1 MSHPADSSADS
12 LPENTADSAKLPST
26 QTDDNEPRISNEW
39 TSDEWASEEWIP
51 DEWIPNERTADK
63 RASDKP
69 AADKRAADKRAASEQ
84 VSDNARSQPLT
95 SLPSKSADQKT
106 AATPIQ
112 TSDPT
117 SAQASTPTPAPT
129 SAPKHSAELFPVP
142 PVAAANS
149 GTSTSS
155 SSPTGA
161 STTGA
166 AFPAANSAVGPL
178 PLVETAF
185 LASAASLMWLINSYF
200 PPGPLLRILF
210 PLPIALIYLRWN
222 LRSAWMA
229 ATVSGLLLTILL
241 GPTRSIFFVM
251 PYGFLGVQLG
261 YFWRRNASWELSMS
275 TGALL
280 VSLGT
285 FFRIW
290 LLSLL
295 SGEDLWG
302 YLVAQI
308 TQFLDWLVR
317 LLTNWGWV
325 GLGTW
330 GQPSMEFIAIAA
342 VVTVL
347 LSSLVYLLTVHIAAW
362 LVLERLRVPM
372 PEPPG
377 WLQALLEE

>member
-1 MSHPADSSADS
+1 
-12 LPENTADSAKLPST
+12 
-26 QTDDNEPRISNEW
+26 
-39 TSDEWASEEWIP
+39 
-51 DEWIPNERTADK
+51 
-63 RASDKP
+63 
-69 AADKRAADKRAASEQ
+69 
-84 VSDNARSQPLT
+84 
-95 SLPSKSADQKT
+95 
-106 AATPIQ
+106 
-112 TSDPT
+112 
-117 SAQASTPTPAPT
+117 
-129 SAPKHSAELFPVP
+129 
-142 PVAAANS
+142 
-149 GTSTSS
+149 
-155 SSPTGA
+155 
-161 STTGA
+161 
-166 AFPAANSAVGPL
+166 
-178 PLVETAF
+178 
-185 LASAASLMWLINSYF
+185 MWLINSYF

-261 YFWRRNASWELSMS
+261 YFWRRGAKWELSIA

-308 TQFLDWLVR
+308 TQFLDWLVG

-330 GQPSMEFIAIAA
+330 GQPSMEVIAIAA
-342 VVTVL
+342 VITVL
-347 LSSLVYLLTVHIAAW
+347 LSNLVYLLTVHLAAW
-362 LVLERLRVPM
+362 LLLERLKVPM

-377 WLQALLEE
+377 WVQALIEE

>member
-1 MSHPADSSADS
+1 MSHPANSSFEDSSFENGSFEDS
-12 LPENTADSAKLPST
+12 STENNSPERYPPENAADSAKQLPILPDNS
-26 QTDDNEPRISNEW
+26 QSDVNALDDDEP
-39 TSDEWASEEWIP
+39 WIP
-51 DEWIPNERTADK
+51 DEEIET
-63 RASDKP
+63 SP
-69 AADKRAADKRAASEQ
+69 AASFKLSGTQ
-84 VSDNARSQPLT
+84 QPN
-95 SLPSKSADQKT
+95 Q
-106 AATPIQ
+106 
-112 TSDPT
+112 
-117 SAQASTPTPAPT
+117 
-129 SAPKHSAELFPVP
+129 KHSAELFPIP
-142 PVAAANS
+142 PIADRAS
-149 GTSTSS
+149 GTGPPPAPAGTATS
-155 SSPTGA
+155 
-161 STTGA
+161 GA
-166 AFPAANSAVGPL
+166 AIPGSAGAAVGPL

-210 PLPIALIYLRWN
+210 PLPIALIYLRWD

-229 ATVSGLLLTILL
+229 AAVSGLLLTILL

-261 YFWRRNASWELSMS
+261 YFWRRRASWEISMIA
-275 TGALL
+275 GAIL

-290 LLSLL
+290 LLSIL

-342 VVTVL
+342 VITVL
-347 LSSLVYLLTVHIAAW
+347 LSNLVYLLTVHLAAW

-372 PEPPG
+372 PEPPS
-377 WLQALLEE
+377 WVQVLIEE

>member
-1 MSHPADSSADS
+1 MSHPGDRTSKNSPD
-12 LPENTADSAKLPST
+12 ENL
-26 QTDDNEPRISNEW
+26 
-39 TSDEWASEEWIP
+39 SDENLSDESLSDESLSDDLSEAANVDATEDDDAPWISDEPVELPP
-51 DEWIPNERTADK
+51 D
-63 RASDKP
+63 
-69 AADKRAADKRAASEQ
+69 
-84 VSDNARSQPLT
+84 
-95 SLPSKSADQKT
+95 
-106 AATPIQ
+106 
-112 TSDPT
+112 
-117 SAQASTPTPAPT
+117 APK
-129 SAPKHSAELFPVP
+129 KHSAELFPIP
-142 PVAAANS
+142 PAASSQS
-149 GTSTSS
+149 GTAPVGSHRPPADEAIAA
-155 SSPTGA
+155 SPEITPA
-161 STTGA
+161 TA
-166 AFPAANSAVGPL
+166 AVVGPL

-222 LRSAWMA
+222 LRSAWMS

-261 YFWRRNASWELSMS
+261 YFWRRRASWELSIL
-275 TGALL
+275 TGSLL

-290 LLSLL
+290 LLSIL

-325 GLGTW
+325 GLGSW

-342 VVTVL
+342 VITVL
-347 LSSLVYLLTVHIAAW
+347 LSNMVYMLTVHLAAW
-362 LVLERLRVPM
+362 LVLERLGVAM
-372 PEPPG
+372 PAPPG
-377 WLQALLEE
+377 WVQVLIEE

>member
-1 MSHPADSSADS
+1 MSHPEDSSFDD
-12 LPENTADSAKLPST
+12 LPENPPEDLSEDAN
-26 QTDDNEPRISNEW
+26 TDDDAP
-39 TSDEWASEEWIP
+39 WIP
-51 DEWIPNERTADK
+51 DDDPLEDT
-63 RASDKP
+63 
-69 AADKRAADKRAASEQ
+69 SE
-84 VSDNARSQPLT
+84 D
-95 SLPSKSADQKT
+95 
-106 AATPIQ
+106 
-112 TSDPT
+112 TSDAPL
-117 SAQASTPTPAPT
+117 SAK
-129 SAPKHSAELFPVP
+129 KHSAELFPIP
-142 PVAAANS
+142 PSANS
-149 GTSTSS
+149 S
-155 SSPTGA
+155 A
-161 STTGA
+161 LDA
-166 AFPAANSAVGPL
+166 PAASPDASSTASSRLPTAVGPL

-222 LRSAWMA
+222 VRSAWMA

-261 YFWRRNASWELSMS
+261 YLWRKGANWELSMT

-325 GLGTW
+325 GLGAW
-330 GQPSMEFIAIAA
+330 GQPSMEIIAIAA
-342 VVTVL
+342 VVSVF
-347 LSSLVYLLTVHIAAW
+347 LSNLVYLLTVHLAAW

-372 PEPPG
+372 PEPPS
-377 WLQALLEE
+377 WVQALIEE

>member
-1 MSHPADSSADS
+1 MTHPADSSSDNVS
-12 LPENTADSAKLPST
+12 ENAESDNAELSPIVP
-26 QTDDNEPRISNEW
+26 DDEP
-39 TSDEWASEEWIP
+39 WIP
-51 DEWIPNERTADK
+51 DEDIP
-63 RASDKP
+63 ASPPAQKP
-69 AADKRAADKRAASEQ
+69 
-84 VSDNARSQPLT
+84 
-95 SLPSKSADQKT
+95 
-106 AATPIQ
+106 
-112 TSDPT
+112 
-117 SAQASTPTPAPT
+117 SAQ
-129 SAPKHSAELFPVP
+129 KHSAELFPIP
-142 PVAAANS
+142 PTSPADNSPPPPPPAGLSTASSALPNS
-149 GTSTSS
+149 GAGS
-155 SSPTGA
+155 
-161 STTGA
+161 
-166 AFPAANSAVGPL
+166 VGPL

-222 LRSAWMA
+222 RRSAWMA
-229 ATVSGLLLTILL
+229 AAVSGLLLTILL

-261 YFWRRNASWELSMS
+261 YFWRRRANWELSIA

-308 TQFLDWLVR
+308 TQFLDWIVR

-342 VVTVL
+342 VITVFF
-347 LSSLVYLLTVHIAAW
+347 SNLVYLLTVHLAAW
-362 LVLERLRVPM
+362 LVLERLNVPM
-372 PEPPG
+372 PAPPG
-377 WLQALLEE
+377 WVQALLEE

>member
-1 MSHPADSSADS
+1 MSHPDNRSFEDA
-12 LPENTADSAKLPST
+12 ADSASENASPP
-26 QTDDNEPRISNEW
+26 DDAP
-39 TSDEWASEEWIP
+39 WIP
-51 DEWIPNERTADK
+51 DEEIPNEK
-63 RASDKP
+63 IPLPASSPK
-69 AADKRAADKRAASEQ
+69 
-84 VSDNARSQPLT
+84 
-95 SLPSKSADQKT
+95 
-106 AATPIQ
+106 
-112 TSDPT
+112 
-117 SAQASTPTPAPT
+117 
-129 SAPKHSAELFPVP
+129 KHSAELFPVP
-142 PVAAANS
+142 PA
-149 GTSTSS
+149 SS
-155 SSPTGA
+155 SGGEQSASPTNPPISGTGA
-161 STTGA
+161 SNNPGD
-166 AFPAANSAVGPL
+166 PIGPL

-261 YFWRRNASWELSMS
+261 YFWRRRAKWELSIA

-330 GQPSMEFIAIAA
+330 GQPSMEVIAIAA
-342 VVTVL
+342 VITVL
-347 LSSLVYLLTVHIAAW
+347 LSNLVYLLTVHLAAW
-362 LVLERLRVPM
+362 LVLERLKVPM

-377 WLQALLEE
+377 WVQALLEE

>member
-1 MSHPADSSADS
+1 MSHPTDSSADS
-12 LPENTADSAKLPST
+12 LSENTVDSAKLPSP
-26 QTDDNEPRISNEW
+26 QTDDDESRLSDELI
-39 TSDEWASEEWIP
+39 SDEWPSDDWIP
-51 DEWIPNERTADK
+51 DEWIPSERTSNKQTSNKRTPDKPIFDKEARSRSLVSPQPKSSGTKPANKTSADK
-63 RASDKP
+63 
-69 AADKRAADKRAASEQ
+69 
-84 VSDNARSQPLT
+84 T
-95 SLPSKSADQKT
+95 SAVTSA
-106 AATPIQ
+106 Q

-117 SAQASTPTPAPT
+117 STQT
-129 SAPKHSAELFPVP
+129 SVQKHSAELFPIP
-142 PVAAANS
+142 PAAANLGNS
-149 GTSTSS
+149 GTSA

-161 STTGA
+161 STTGTA
-166 AFPAANSAVGPL
+166 TSAANSAVGPL

-229 ATVSGLLLTILL
+229 AAVSGLLLTILL

>member
-1 MSHPADSSADS
+1 MSHPGDRPSKNSPDENSSDKS
-12 LPENTADSAKLPST
+12 LP
-26 QTDDNEPRISNEW
+26 DDLSEDANVDATEDDDAPWI
-39 TSDEWASEEWIP
+39 SDEPVDPPP
-51 DEWIPNERTADK
+51 D
-63 RASDKP
+63 
-69 AADKRAADKRAASEQ
+69 
-84 VSDNARSQPLT
+84 
-95 SLPSKSADQKT
+95 
-106 AATPIQ
+106 
-112 TSDPT
+112 
-117 SAQASTPTPAPT
+117 APK
-129 SAPKHSAELFPVP
+129 KHSAELFPIP
-142 PVAAANS
+142 PAA
-149 GTSTSS
+149 SS
-155 SSPTGA
+155 QPGATPTGGNRPP
-161 STTGA
+161 TDA
-166 AFPAANSAVGPL
+166 AISAAPEVTPATAAVVGPL

-261 YFWRRNASWELSMS
+261 YFWRRRASWELSIL
-275 TGALL
+275 TGSLL

-290 LLSLL
+290 LLSIL

-342 VVTVL
+342 VITVL
-347 LSSLVYLLTVHIAAW
+347 LSNMVYMLTVHLAAW
-362 LVLERLRVPM
+362 LVLERLGVAM
-372 PEPPG
+372 PAPPG
-377 WLQALLEE
+377 WVQVLIEE

>member
-1 MSHPADSSADS
+1 MSHPDSRSFEDANA
-12 LPENTADSAKLPST
+12 NTLNDVNLS
-26 QTDDNEPRISNEW
+26 DDAPWIL
-39 TSDEWASEEWIP
+39 DEDI
-51 DEWIPNERTADK
+51 
-63 RASDKP
+63 
-69 AADKRAADKRAASEQ
+69 
-84 VSDNARSQPLT
+84 
-95 SLPSKSADQKT
+95 
-106 AATPIQ
+106 
-112 TSDPT
+112 
-117 SAQASTPTPAPT
+117 PAP
-129 SAPKHSAELFPVP
+129 SASPKKHSAELFPIP
-142 PVAAANS
+142 PDRSAGGS
-149 GTSTSS
+149 QLP
-155 SSPTGA
+155 SSPPHSSDLGA
-161 STTGA
+161 VDPSSA
-166 AFPAANSAVGPL
+166 ASAVGPL

-261 YFWRRNASWELSMS
+261 YFWRRGAKWEVSIV

-317 LLTNWGWV
+317 LLTNWGWL

-330 GQPSMEFIAIAA
+330 GQPSMEVIAIAA
-342 VVTVL
+342 VVTVFF
-347 LSSLVYLLTVHIAAW
+347 SNLVYLLTVHLAAW
-362 LVLERLRVPM
+362 LVLERLKVPM
-372 PEPPG
+372 PEPPD
-377 WLQALLEE
+377 WVQALIEE